1 MSLGD
6 LNAPESG
13 RGVYVLKQS
22 ANIYTMLLILSF
34 IFVLIGCLFLFLE
47 MKAYDL
53 TIKVPPDDKAP
64 QVFWSPN
71 DVQGT
76 RYASFD
82 VGSLKRRTGLRVK
95 KSKSPS
101 TL

>member
-34 IFVLIGCLFLFLE
+34 IFVLIGSLFLFLE

-64 QVFWSPN
+64 QVFWSPAN
-71 DVQGT
+71 EVQGP
-76 RYASFD
+76 RYASFE
-82 VGSLKRRTGLRVK
+82 VGSLNTEMV
-95 KSKSPS
+95 
-101 TL
+101 

>member
-64 QVFWSPN
+64 QVFWSPTEQPFSHPSWEQN
-71 DVQGT
+71 SQT
-76 RYASFD
+76 LRYE
-82 VGSLKRRTGLRVK
+82 V
-95 KSKSPS
+95 
-101 TL
+101 

>member
-53 TIKVPPDDKAP
+53 TVKVPPDAKA
-64 QVFWSPN
+64 QAFWSPTSE
-71 DVQGT
+71 VQGLHNAEFELGTLT
-76 RYASFD
+76 RQIA
-82 VGSLKRRTGLRVK
+82 
-95 KSKSPS
+95 
-101 TL
+101 

>member
-6 LNAPESG
+6 LNVPESG

-22 ANIYTMLLILSF
+22 ANVYTMLLILSF

-53 TIKVPPDDKAP
+53 TIKVPLDDKAP
-64 QVFWSPN
+64 PVQAFWSPAE
-71 DVQGT
+71 Q
-76 RYASFD
+76 
-82 VGSLKRRTGLRVK
+82 SLSHCAWEWNSDALRLE
-95 KSKSPS
+95 
-101 TL
+101 T

>member
-53 TIKVPPDDKAP
+53 TIKVPQEDKAP
-64 QVFWSPN
+64 QSFLSPAE
-71 DVQGT
+71 Q
-76 RYASFD
+76 SFSYTALERNSD
-82 VGSLKRRTGLRVK
+82 SHRVE
-95 KSKSPS
+95 
-101 TL
+101 L

>member
-53 TIKVPPDDKAP
+53 TIKVPPDAKAP
-64 QVFWSPN
+64 TQASWSPAS
-71 DVQGT
+71 GL
-76 RYASFD
+76 RYANLEL
-82 VGSLKRRTGLRVK
+82 GSPDRGTV
-95 KSKSPS
+95 
-101 TL
+101 

>member
-6 LNAPESG
+6 LNAAESG

-64 QVFWSPN
+64 QVFWSPIEQPFSRPSWQQN
-71 DVQGT
+71 SQP
-76 RYASFD
+76 
-82 VGSLKRRTGLRVK
+82 LRVEV
-95 KSKSPS
+95 
-101 TL
+101 

>member
-53 TIKVPPDDKAP
+53 TVKVPPDAKA
-64 QVFWSPN
+64 QAFWSPVGA
-71 DVQGT
+71 VQGLC
-76 RYASFD
+76 YAEFQ
-82 VGSLKRRTGLRVK
+82 VGSKTRNGLRV
-95 KSKSPS
+95 
-101 TL
+101 

>member
-34 IFVLIGCLFLFLE
+34 IFVLIGSLFLFLE
-47 MKAYDL
+47 MKAYEL
-53 TIKVPPDDKAP
+53 TIKVPQEDKAP
-64 QVFWSPN
+64 QSFWSPAE
-71 DVQGT
+71 
-76 RYASFD
+76 RSFLYTALERNSD
-82 VGSLKRRTGLRVK
+82 HLRVE
-95 KSKSPS
+95 
-101 TL
+101 L

>member
-53 TIKVPPDDKAP
+53 TIKVPADDKAP
-64 QVFWSPN
+64 QVFWSPIEQPFSRPAWGQN
-71 DVQGT
+71 SKT
-76 RYASFD
+76 
-82 VGSLKRRTGLRVK
+82 LRFEA
-95 KSKSPS
+95 
-101 TL
+101 

>member
-6 LNAPESG
+6 LNATESG

-64 QVFWSPN
+64 QAFWSPAE
-71 DVQGT
+71 Q
-76 RYASFD
+76 SFMN
-82 VGSLKRRTGLRVK
+82 TGWERNSDPLRVEI
-95 KSKSPS
+95 
-101 TL
+101 

>member
-6 LNAPESG
+6 LNASEGG

-53 TIKVPPDDKAP
+53 TVKVPPDAKAAAP
-64 QVFWSPN
+64 QAFWSP
-71 DVQGT
+71 
-76 RYASFD
+76 AES
-82 VGSLKRRTGLRVK
+82 SLPRSAWQRIAETLRVE
-95 KSKSPS
+95 
-101 TL
+101 T